1 MMKTYTAPTLPNL
14 PTLKCLDR
22 DIRMCKCTDDF
33 TESSIRS
40 SAGHS
45 GIRGFTLT
53 ELIVVLVI
61 IWLFVLLAVMN
72 LSGALRRN
80 TFKVQAHE
88 FVSTMQMA
96 VNAAAESDRR
106 YEVIIDITEQ
116 YYMLRQITTPDLWEV
131 LEEEIIVN
139 NYFGDSCRVWYV
151 EFDDGDYT
159 DPEHMR
165 ARFRAGHSGWAYG
178 GKIVLVDEDERAY
191 SVVINRINRVV
202 KLKNGDVEV
211 PIPKAKKDVYF

>member
-1 MMKTYTAPTLPNL
+1 MKTYTVPTLSNP
-14 PTLKCLDR
+14 PIHKCVDR
-22 DIRMCKCTDDF
+22 EIRMCKCSDDF
-33 TESSIRS
+33 TNPSMRS
-40 SAGHS
+40 SGHTRM
-45 GIRGFTLT
+45 RGFTLT
-53 ELIVVLVI
+53 ELIVVVMI

-72 LSGALRRN
+72 LSGALRRR

-96 VNAAAESDRR
+96 ASAAAESDRR

-116 YYMLRQITTPDLWEV
+116 NYVLREITTPELWEV

-178 GKIVLVDEDERAY
+178 GKIVLLDEDERAY
-191 SVVINRINRVV
+191 SVVVNRINRVV
-202 KLKNGDVEV
+202 KLENGDVEV
-211 PIPKAKKDVYF
+211 SIPKARKDVFF